1 MDNLSFCLFFS
12 FPRVKSAL
20 DQFTWRQLPFLRP
33 EYQHPN
39 AADLPEFVFNSPLI
53 IQNPMGLNFPR
64 EERPA
69 LNDPELAEADE
80 EEDGEE
86 EEEEDEEE
94 VA

>member
-1 MDNLSFCLFFS
+1 
-12 FPRVKSAL
+12 
-20 DQFTWRQLPFLRP
+20 
-33 EYQHPN
+33 
-39 AADLPEFVFNSPLI
+39 
-53 IQNPMGLNFPR
+53 MGLNFPR